1 MTGVEVPALARL
13 TGAAGVPLI
22 HDLGS
27 GTLVDLGQWGIRPE
41 PTVREAVAAGADLVT
56 FSGDKL
62 LGGPQAGFIVG
73 RRDLVEAIKRNPMKR
88 ALRLDKMR
96 HAALEATLRLYREP
110 ERLAE
115 RLPTLR
121 LLARPL
127 PEIRALAEGL
137 RGPVADRLG
146 VDIDV
151 TVLSCD
157 SQIGSGAMPLETL
170 PSFGLALRPRDA
182 ERERFR
188 LAVDRAHAEHP
199 DELGVGIDRLRLQV
213 APRPALPPGRDM
225 LARRQAEGALTV
237 NSGRVRRPGHAP
249 RLTERDEAL
258 WSRIWPQPTGKARF
272 RPPRTRDLAGTFGVP
287 EEDMRKLLKRAA
299 RMGRVHE
306 VAQDSFFATPFLAE
320 IVAILIRVEGASGR
334 PFSAADLRNQLQNG
348 RKVAIEILEFL
359 DRHGVTRRRG
369 DQRRL
374 DPRRIDLFGPPPFIW
389 AQTGEGPATCA

>member
-41 PTVREAVAAGADLVT
+41 PTVREAVVAGADLVA

-73 RRDLVEAIKRNPMKR
+73 RLDLVEAINRNPMKR

-96 HAALEATLRLYREP
+96 LAALEATLRLYRGP

-146 VDIDV
+146 TGIEV

-170 PSFGLALRPRDA
+170 PSFGLALRPA
-182 ERERFR
+182 T
-188 LAVDRAHAEHP
+188 
-199 DELGVGIDRLRLQV
+199 
-213 APRPALPPGRDM
+213 
-225 LARRQAEGALTV
+225 AR
-237 NSGRVRRPGHAP
+237 
-249 RLTERDEAL
+249 
-258 WSRIWPQPTGKARF
+258 PTGCRLCSASLPAR
-272 RPPRTRDLAGTFGVP
+272 
-287 EEDMRKLLKRAA
+287 
-299 RMGRVHE
+299 
-306 VAQDSFFATPFLAE
+306 
-320 IVAILIRVEGASGR
+320 
-334 PFSAADLRNQLQNG
+334 
-348 RKVAIEILEFL
+348 
-359 DRHGVTRRRG
+359 
-369 DQRRL
+369 
-374 DPRRIDLFGPPPFIW
+374 
-389 AQTGEGPATCA
+389 